1 MKKAVIIL
9 YIVVVAVMVAAT
21 IIEKYQGSQYVA
33 DNIYGAWWFSLLW
46 ALLAAAA
53 IAWFVKRRVRR
64 FGLVMLHLSFV
75 IILLGALLTHLTAK
89 QGMIHLR
96 EGETSNTYVTSDMM
110 THQLPF
116 ALRLDRFEIAYH
128 QGTNAPADY
137 TSHLSIINL
146 EALSHS
152 HGHQP
157 DEAQPLTAVV
167 SMNNI
172 ASYGN
177 IRLYQSSYDPDGH
190 GSVLAMNSD
199 PWGIPVTYCGYA
211 LLFLSL
217 VWMLIDPRGTYR
229 QLLRSPLLKARPLAV
244 ALLLLCPALYPA
256 AFPQAGTTT
265 PPTLPTATAERLSRL
280 NMLYNDRIC
289 PMETYALDFTKKLY
303 GKRSYQG
310 LSAMQVLSGF
320 IFWPDEWR
328 QQPLIRIKGAQLRQ
342 TLQLPAYCSVNTFF
356 NADMGGY
363 ILGPYVEEYYRGEH
377 DTFHKDVAKTDDR
390 LLLVMEL
397 GQGIPLR
404 LFPVTTE
411 GVTTW
416 YAPEGKL
423 DSGIDNATQQFIRHT
438 FGLLGQEARAGH
450 WQRVDDIVDKLK
462 QYQQQY
468 AASSLPT
475 DTQQAAEHL
484 YNKVPFATLL
494 FMANLTLGFLALAF
508 FIWQMVNPAPKPSG
522 QRQANVA
529 TTVTGGFAVGGLT
542 LLLAVSLAML
552 TVALALRWIITGHVP
567 MANGYETML
576 TMAWLV
582 MALSIVASRRF
593 PIALAFGFLLS
604 GFFLLVSHINQMDPQ
619 IGHLMPVLN
628 SPLLSIHV
636 SVIMMAFA
644 LLSITFICGLTALV
658 LQAIA
663 AMRHRTDDTRQALSH
678 QQERLALLSRLMLY
692 PALTTLGMG
701 IFIGAIWANISWGNY
716 WSWDPKETW
725 ALITFMVYAVVVH
738 TQSLPVFRRPMAY
751 HLYVTLAFLTILMTY
766 FGVNYFLGGMHS
778 YA

>member
-1 MKKAVIIL
+1 MLKKTVIAL
-9 YIVVVAVMVAAT
+9 YMIVVVVMAAAT
-21 IIEKYQGSQYVA
+21 IVEKDQGTSYVSEY
-33 DNIYGAWWFSLLW
+33 IYGAWWFSSLW
-46 ALLAAAA
+46 ALLTAVAVFYF
-53 IAWFVKRRVRR
+53 IRRRVRR
-64 FGLVMLHLSFV
+64 PSVVALHLSFV
-75 IILLGALLTHLTAK
+75 VILAGALLTHLTAR
-89 QGMIHLR
+89 QGAVHLR
-96 EGETSNTYVTSDMM
+96 TGETTNHYQTPDLQEHT
-110 THQLPF
+110 LPF
-116 ALRLDRFEIAYH
+116 TISLRHFEVQYH
-128 QGTNAPADY
+128 EGTQAPSDY
-137 TSHLSIINL
+137 RSHIVINGS
-146 EALSHS
+146 E
-152 HGHQP
+152 QR
-157 DEAQPLTAVV
+157 VV
-167 SMNNI
+167 SMNKI
-172 ASYGN
+172 VSYSGV
-177 IRLYQSSYDPDGH
+177 RLYQSSYDEDLQGTI
-190 GSVLAMNSD
+190 LALNSD
-199 PWGIPVTYCGYA
+199 PWGIPVTYAGYA
-211 LLFLSL
+211 LLFVSL
-217 VWMLIDPRGTYR
+217 VWILIDPKGAYR
-229 QLLRSPLLKARPLAV
+229 QLLRRAAV
-244 ALLLLCPALYPA
+244 CLVGCCAM
-256 AFPQAGTTT
+256 
-265 PPTLPTATAERLSRL
+265 TATASPRVLPQETADRFARLFVV
-280 NMLYNDRIC
+280 YNDRVC

-377 DTFHKDVAKTDDR
+377 DAFHKDVAKTDDR

-508 FIWQMVNPAPKPSG
+508 FIWQMVNPAPKSSG

-701 IFIGAIWANISWGNY
+701 IFIGAIWANISWGTY